1 MIKLSVS
8 EKGYA
13 LFRDGNV
20 IISQGYSYTNK
31 RDAILRNL
39 QRGILKSVDYIQH
52 EDLLVI
58 EVGDSYTYRWLY
70 SELPNKNHIS
80 AYSAT
85 NSVLDKLIC
94 RYRFSLNKRPSVNGL
109 SLERAQVALGSFDLE
124 VEGNEENNPGN

>member
-20 IISQGYSYTNK
+20 VTSKGYSFTNK

-39 QRGILKSVDYIQH
+39 QRGILQSAKYINH

-58 EVGDSYTYRWLY
+58 EVGDNYTFRWLC
-70 SELPNKNHIS
+70 SELPNKNNIQE
-80 AYSAT
+80 YSAT
-85 NSVLDKLIC
+85 HSVLDKLIC
-94 RYRFSLNKRPSVNGL
+94 RYRFSFNKRPSVNGL
-109 SLERAQVALGSFDLE
+109 SLERTQVALGSFDLE
-124 VEGNEENNPGN
+124 VEGNEENNPSN

>member
-20 IISQGYSYTNK
+20 VVSQGYSYTNK

-39 QRGILKSVDYIQH
+39 QRGILKSADYIQH

-58 EVGDSYTYRWLY
+58 EVGDNYTYRWLC
-70 SELPNKNHIS
+70 SELPNKNYIS

-85 NSVLDKLIC
+85 HLVLDKLIC

-109 SLERAQVALGSFDLE
+109 SLERKQVALGSFDLE
-124 VEGNEENNPGN
+124 VEGNEENNPSN